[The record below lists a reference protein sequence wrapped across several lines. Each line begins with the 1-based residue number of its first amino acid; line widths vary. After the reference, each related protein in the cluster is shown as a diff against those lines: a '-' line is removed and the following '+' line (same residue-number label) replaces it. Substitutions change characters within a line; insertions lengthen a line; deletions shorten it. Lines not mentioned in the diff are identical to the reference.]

1 VTSPGPIPED
11 WFLYK
16 IRVLDARGRTAPPSA
31 EARARDKRLPLYSGS
46 FFARELPPG
55 GSFVDQITVTH
66 FYDLSRPGKYTV
78 SVARAIDTYDVGV
91 EGLPPEKL
99 PKGIIRSNAV
109 SIAVI
114 E

>member
-1 VTSPGPIPED
+1 MTSPGPIPED